1 MSGHRRSRTTARS
14 KARKVSAR
22 SAPLGIVQHIAFS
35 LPIEAA
41 GIELRERLKE
51 GGVGSTDVG
60 NVGLIRNTIFFDNN
74 GQLLEATW
82 PKP

>member
-1 MSGHRRSRTTARS
+1 LSRHRRSRTTARS
-14 KARKVSAR
+14 KARKASAR

-35 LPIEAA
+35 LPHEAA

-51 GGVGSTDVG
+51 SGVGSTDVG
-60 NVGLIRNTIFFDNN
+60 SAGPIRNTLFFDNN
-74 GQLLEATW
+74 GLLLEATW